1 MLHVLMTEYRYALV
15 RNGHRRIDIDKLC
28 ASAQK
33 RLEQER
39 SYPTGKRVS
48 NHAVVR
54 FHAHML

>member
-1 MLHVLMTEYRYALV
+1 MTEYRYALV